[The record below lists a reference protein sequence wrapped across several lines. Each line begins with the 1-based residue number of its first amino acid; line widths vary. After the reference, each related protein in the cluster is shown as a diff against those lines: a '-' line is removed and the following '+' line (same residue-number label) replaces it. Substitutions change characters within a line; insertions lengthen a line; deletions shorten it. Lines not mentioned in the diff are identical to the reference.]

1 MEPMTLSDFK
11 REVSNWRLTRNKVV
25 FFTIGLAAVLVYE
38 FLARPYYRP
47 YIYKNNINDFHIAD
61 TLGNSLG
68 TIATIF
74 GFLFLLG
81 GEKRRDQF
89 LIKTITLSVV
99 IYEISHPLL
108 GKPIDP
114 WDAFATILTG
124 GFCYLMYRLI
134 INEPVKIN
142 S

>member
-1 MEPMTLSDFK
+1 MTVDDFK
-11 REVSNWRLTRNKVV
+11 REISNWK
-25 FFTIGLAAVLVYE
+25 FTKQKAIYFAFGMSALLFYE
-38 FLARPYYRP
+38 FVARPYYRP

-81 GEKRRDQF
+81 GEKKRDRF
-89 LIKTITLSVV
+89 LIKTVTISLVV
-99 IYEISHPLL
+99 YEVTHPLL

-114 WDAFATILTG
+114 WDMAATIVTG
-124 GFCYLMYRLI
+124 GLCI
-134 INEPVKIN
+134 ILYTFLDR
-142 S
+142 